1 MKMEL
6 EARDKKLGM
15 SLGELLSHVD
25 TFKSLTEANNANPD
39 DVKVK
44 VMVNM
49 SAGIKSIT
57 VEV

>member
-1 MKMEL
+1 MEL